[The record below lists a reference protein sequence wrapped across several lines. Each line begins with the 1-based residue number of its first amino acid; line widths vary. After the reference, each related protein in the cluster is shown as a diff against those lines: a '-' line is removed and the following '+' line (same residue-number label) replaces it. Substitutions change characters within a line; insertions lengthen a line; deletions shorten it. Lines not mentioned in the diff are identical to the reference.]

1 MMFVEQWWDEEINR
15 TNEELKA
22 GISSDALLLYS
33 QYLCVFIIIII
44 IFSLS
49 WIYMLKLSFVTWWS
63 SKIIVKKIN
72 NVRVYYEADWNR
84 DDTV

>member
-1 MMFVEQWWDEEINR
+1 
-15 TNEELKA
+15 
-22 GISSDALLLYS
+22 LLYS

>member
-49 WIYMLKLSFVTWWS
+49 
-63 SKIIVKKIN
+63 
-72 NVRVYYEADWNR
+72 
-84 DDTV
+84 